1 MSKWKKGSLFEACE
15 LGYTAGCT
23 ALLIE
28 INPEAEP
35 SIRIA
40 YEGGI
45 FNPYS
50 RWHPWRR
57 RAWAA
62 GFEAAQEEHDYR
74 RKKSSSP
81 EGEPV
86 EEGEQG
92 ATS

>member
-15 LGYTAGCT
+15 SGYTAGCN
-23 ALLIE
+23 ALLVE
-28 INPEAEP
+28 INPDTVPA
-35 SIRIA
+35 IRIA

-45 FNPYS
+45 LNPHS

-57 RAWAA
+57 RAWAE
-62 GFEAAQEEHDYR
+62 GFKQAQERHDY

-86 EEGEQG
+86 EGGEQG